1 MSDTILNKAPIVDQ
15 TRVWSNALPR
25 CAPEES
31 ASTSNLPAIAG
42 IIAYVARVLSP
53 ADGAQ

>member
-1 MSDTILNKAPIVDQ
+1 MRNAILNKAPIVDQ

-25 CAPEES
+25 CDPEMSAP
-31 ASTSNLPAIAG
+31 TSNLPALSGTITT
-42 IIAYVARVLSP
+42 VRELFSP

>member
-1 MSDTILNKAPIVDQ
+1 MRDAILNKAFIVDQ

-25 CAPEES
+25 RDPEERVRMFHLT
-31 ASTSNLPAIAG
+31 ASSG
-42 IIAYVARVLSP
+42 IINDLARVLSP